1 MKTYMIQYD
10 SVSNSQKL
18 EEMSLSINKKIDVSC
33 LHDIE
38 RVTPEVLSK
47 AVSQLEPD
55 KTDPVFKYCSD
66 CIKNVPPVFY
76 EQLALMFK
84 SFSAHG
90 YISSILLVSN
100 LIPLIKDKLVD
111 ACSSDNYR
119 SIAISSIILKVFKW
133 VIILLY

>member
-1 MKTYMIQYD
+1 MRKYEPMVASTIDGESKDIPNHFGHTYENLYN

-47 AVSQLEPD
+47 AISQLKPD

-84 SFSAHG
+84 SFLAHG
-90 YISSILLVSN
+90 YISSILLV
-100 LIPLIKDKLVD
+100 
-111 ACSSDNYR
+111 
-119 SIAISSIILKVFKW
+119 
-133 VIILLY
+133 